1 MSRVRYGLAFLVV
14 SCCIS
19 ANANAGSITFTPQLY
34 DPTVGFNVN
43 VNYGPNGGLPGATGQ
58 NTSSSPQIDTSGSF
72 SNLTPVYCTDMWHDN
87 YLGSSY
93 QVNPSASLSIG
104 DTPNVYLPAISVA
117 DAENRIGW
125 LLSHNPNPSDHGA
138 AAVDERGAIQLAI
151 WYTTD
156 AYHSPWYLSGL
167 GSSFSYSGGSAGMAG
182 DYDALVSFAG
192 YNPDTHYAAD
202 FFAADHN
209 GVLYQDLVTTNGPV
223 FHTGAV
229 PEPSSLA
236 LGGIGIILTLL
247 FRRLRSA

>member
-14 SCCIS
+14 SLSIS
-19 ANANAGSITFTPQLY
+19 ANANASLITFTPQLY
-34 DPTVGFNVN
+34 DPVGFNVT
-43 VNYGPNGGLPGATGQ
+43 VTYGPNGSLPGATQ
-58 NTSSSPQIDTSGSF
+58 TTSSSPQIDTSGSF

-87 YLGSSY
+87 YLGSPY

-104 DTPNVYLPAISVA
+104 DTPNVYLPAISVT

-125 LLSHNPNPSDHGA
+125 LLTHNPNPSDHGA

-167 GSSFSYSGGSAGMAG
+167 GSSFSYTGGSAGMAG
-182 DYDALVSFAG
+182 DYNALVSFAG
-192 YNPDTHYAAD
+192 YNPDTYYAANFYSAEHD
-202 FFAADHN
+202 
-209 GVLYQDLVTTNGPV
+209 GRLYQNLVTMS
-223 FHTGAV
+223 AV

-247 FRRLRSA
+247 FRRLRIA